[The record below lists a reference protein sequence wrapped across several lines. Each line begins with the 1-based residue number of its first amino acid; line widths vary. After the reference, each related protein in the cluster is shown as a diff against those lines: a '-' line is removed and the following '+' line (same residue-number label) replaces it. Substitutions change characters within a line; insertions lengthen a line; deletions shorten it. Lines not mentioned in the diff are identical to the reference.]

1 MMTPNQTTPLVHFRT
16 PTYKR
21 GDALRRCL
29 KSLQAQ
35 TWQNWVCDV
44 YDDDPAGSAEAVC
57 DSMQDDRIF
66 YTQNRPQKFASKNI
80 DACFTMLNPHAADY
94 FAVVEDDNFL
104 LPEFTKENI
113 GICRTENV
121 NLVLRNQL
129 IEFATGTIDAA
140 LSSFGILDSSLVEK
154 TYRPDEFHLSLIS
167 GIGVSNGGLFWS
179 RHLKNALEIG
189 YECTATLQEYMRT
202 FSISEPIYVAM
213 KPLAVWAENG
223 EDTMRDIGST
233 GSYLRTELDAKRA
246 IQTLQ
251 RLAWKSADAELK
263 ETYLKSEAFAFS
275 RAKRAAG
282 LVKSLNGFG
291 NLSEL
296 SARQTLELILRGLLI
311 RLVGRTSHQFQDFVA
326 SRYRA

>member
-1 MMTPNQTTPLVHFRT
+1 MNSGQTPLVHIRT

-21 GDALRRCL
+21 QNALRRCL
-29 KSLQAQ
+29 ESLQKQ

-44 YDDDPAGSAEAVC
+44 YDDDPEGSAQAVC
-57 DSMQDDRIF
+57 DSMQDNRIF
-66 YTQNRPQKFASKNI
+66 YTQNTPQKFASQNI
-80 DACFTMLNPHAADY
+80 DACFTLRNPRAAEY

-104 LPEFTKENI
+104 LPAFIEENI
-113 GICRTENV
+113 DICLKEQV

-129 IEFATGTIDAA
+129 IEFATATSDAS

-154 TYRPDEFHLSLIS
+154 HYRPDEFHLSLIS

-179 RHLKNALEIG
+179 CDLKNSLEIG

-202 FSISEPIYVAM
+202 FSIAEPIYVAM

-223 EDTMRDIGST
+223 ADTMRDIGST

-246 IQTLQ
+246 IQILQ
-251 RLAWKSADAELK
+251 RLAWKAADVELRK
-263 ETYLKSEAFAFS
+263 SYIKSEAFAFS

-282 LVKSLNGFG
+282 LVKSLNDFG
-291 NLSEL
+291 SLSEL
-296 SARQTLELILRGLLI
+296 SVRKTVELIMRGLLI
-311 RLVGRTSHQFQDFVA
+311 RLVGRTSNQFQDFVS